1 MSDNARDEAAISHML
16 EQQVREFE
24 SQSGWR
30 VTQGARVVLQALIMS
45 LLTDQIGPVDM
56 PERRG
61 LFRVDDTGRRRDVA
75 VRAARGVGALLDELR
90 SKAEP
95 VADFVA
101 FETQRS
107 RRDVQEI
114 GAVFLMQHIA
124 AWSLVANCPSWPQ

>member
-1 MSDNARDEAAISHML
+1 ML